1 MKASEQTIQQI
12 ERMLRKISQK
22 FPEADD
28 PTLLTDI
35 HIRVSPESGELLAF
49 DDDDEEVTR
58 LVVEQWIDNKDDT
71 FYEDAAEVLR
81 RVLKRQHEMVDRF
94 GILRPFSFVLEDEEK
109 EHLSELYVADGD
121 TVIVGG
127 ELMKDLDKDLDAFL
141 EKLFEDWR

>member
-141 EKLFEDWR
+141 EKLFED

>member
-22 FPEADD
+22 FPETND

-81 RVLKRQHEMVDRF
+81 RVLKRQHEMVDSL

-141 EKLFEDWR
+141 EKLFED

>member
-49 DDDDEEVTR
+49 DDDDDEVTR

-141 EKLFEDWR
+141 EKLFED